1 MKRLAII
8 LAVIIAVAAIAV
20 AAAPFV
26 IPSEFLKQRVAE
38 RIAALTG
45 RTVTLSGAT
54 TLSIYPHVAIGVDG
68 LAIANPDGMGDDA
81 VIQAPRLDTRLRLLP
96 LLFGR
101 VEFDEFQLTNPVIH
115 LVVDNEG
122 RRNWTLA
129 GSAVAARAMATPP
142 RSNDPLAIALDLQVG
157 HLIVSNGTLLYDNLA
172 SDTREQMTEVDLDID
187 WPSVSAT
194 ASGRGKMMWRG
205 EPMEFTGLI
214 AAPLQLMRGGT
225 SAARFALASTPLR
238 ASFSGRATDNDGTIH
253 LDGDGSVSTPSMRR
267 TIEWLGT
274 PMGTG
279 PILGAASVRGTVAI
293 AGPSI
298 DFTAA
303 SLELDGNSAEG
314 SLGVSFAGVRPAI
327 AGRLTTQRLDLSAYA
342 EAIRADLLTTGSW
355 LIAPARMPFA
365 EAVDAEVSFTM
376 GQVTMGAT
384 EIGDTWA
391 TVSIKD
397 GNVDAQLQGA
407 NFYAGQIGAHLRMAS
422 AGGVLSADAHLDIKG
437 VPATPAL
444 ANLAGVTALD
454 GNVTGALDLNA
465 SGRGWGEFV
474 NSVAGKG
481 RLAIGEGKLSGVD
494 LAAVADQLDN
504 PFAGPIVAGR
514 GETRFRQVDAD
525 FAVASGALSTS
536 NLFMEGDDFR
546 LALSGQGSLLSG
558 ATEARAT
565 LTNATETIP
574 LSIAGTWRQPAI
586 ARASLRPAPET
597 PAAPGGG

>member
-8 LAVIIAVAAIAV
+8 LAVIIAVVAVAV

-26 IPSEFLKQRVAE
+26 IPSDFLKQRVAE
-38 RIAALTG
+38 RISALTG
-45 RTVTLSGAT
+45 RTVAVSGAT
-54 TLSIYPHVAIGVDG
+54 TLSIYPHIAVGVDG
-68 LAIANPDGMGDDA
+68 LSIANPSNMGSDA

-96 LLFGR
+96 LLLGR
-101 VEFDEFQLTNPVIH
+101 VEFDEFQLTNPTIH

-129 GSAVAARAMATPP
+129 GSAVAKRAMATPP
-142 RSNDPLAIALDLQVG
+142 APGDALAAALDLQIG
-157 HLIVSNGTLLYDNLA
+157 HLIITNGTLLYDNLV
-172 SDTREQMTEVDLDID
+172 SDTREQMTELDLDID
-187 WPSVSAT
+187 WPSVDAT
-194 ASGRGKMMWRG
+194 ASGRGSTVWRG
-205 EPMEFTGLI
+205 EPMEFTGLV

-225 SAARFALASTPLR
+225 SAARFAIASTPLR
-238 ASFSGRATDNDGTIH
+238 ASFSGRATDTGTIQ

-298 DFTAA
+298 EFSAA
-303 SLELDGNSAEG
+303 SLELDGNSATG
-314 SLGVSFAGVRPAI
+314 SLGVSFGGPRPAI
-327 AGRLTTQRLDLSAYA
+327 TGKLAADRLDLSAYA
-342 EAIRADLLTTGSW
+342 EAIRADLLNTGSW

-365 EAVDAEVSFTM
+365 EAVDADVSFTM
-376 GQVTMGAT
+376 GQVTMDAT

-397 GNVDAQLQGA
+397 GAVDAQLQGA
-407 NFYAGQIGAHLRMAS
+407 NFYAGQIGAHVRMTPAN
-422 AGGVLSADAHLDIKG
+422 GVLGADAHLDLKA

-444 ANLAGVTALD
+444 ANLAGVTALK
-454 GNVTGALDLNA
+454 GSLSGALDLTA

-474 NSVAGKG
+474 TNIAGKG
-481 RLAIGEGKLSGVD
+481 KFSISDGTLAGVD
-494 LAAVADQLDN
+494 LVAAANQLSD
-504 PFAGPIVAGR
+504 PFAGPIVGSG
-514 GETRFRQVDAD
+514 GETQFNQVDAD
-525 FAVASGALSTS
+525 FTVAKGTLSTS
-536 NLFMEGDDFR
+536 DLFMAGDDFR

-558 ATEARAT
+558 ATEAHAT

-574 LSIAGTWRQPAI
+574 LSIAGTWRQPAL
-586 ARASLRPAPET
+586 ARTPLRPAPET